1 MRKYLSFVV
10 AAAMVAAVS
19 CEKNGGDGGGNSP
32 VPGSMTD
39 SRDGRT
45 YATVMLGNQTWMAEN
60 LAYMPEDEQDTDISW
75 TEPRFYV
82 WNDYL
87 LDSDDETQ
95 RQMAQVSMDTY
106 GVFYNWWA
114 AMDGDSAPAAGKTAQ
129 GICPDGWHIP
139 SEAEW
144 NTLIDFLSEAGY
156 SADEDDP
163 LAIAKALAIDK
174 ADTWMV
180 DPAEEATP
188 LPSWPAVNPEKNNAS
203 GFSGFPIG
211 FRACSGTDIWM
222 HALYSAGWWTS
233 TESSNLDG
241 MILATRMYSTDP
253 YFRTNS
259 DFNPGVGL
267 PVRCIK
273 D

>member
-1 MRKYLSFVV
+1 
-10 AAAMVAAVS
+10 
-19 CEKNGGDGGGNSP
+19 
-32 VPGSMTD
+32 
-39 SRDGRT
+39 
-45 YATVMLGNQTWMAEN
+45 MLGNQTWMAEN
-60 LAYMPEDEQDTDISW
+60 LAYMPEGEQDTDISW

-144 NTLIDFLSEAGY
+144 NTLIDFLSEAGS

-174 ADTWMV
+174 ADTWALADELGV
-180 DPAEEATP
+180 LDLVRNETLTCYNGVPGDGCGHCPACRLRREG
-188 LPSWPAVNPEKNNAS
+188 LEK
-203 GFSGFPIG
+203 
-211 FRACSGTDIWM
+211 
-222 HALYSAGWWTS
+222 Y
-233 TESSNLDG
+233 
-241 MILATRMYSTDP
+241 LATKKNQLD
-253 YFRTNS
+253 
-259 DFNPGVGL
+259 
-267 PVRCIK
+267 
-273 D
+273 